1 MESLSFNFEK
11 ELKIKLLYK
20 TSPHMTEEIL
30 LFRTFKYFDVDNSD
44 HCDLNTFLKVIA
56 KVGLLE
62 FSENELSSLFYFY
75 SNNQKLLNYKDFI
88 GIIFNNES
96 LKKNKH
102 CVQEKYTPPPQN
114 QPLPPQDAPAQV
126 ENNEEVD
133 PIEEYILRIRKKLST
148 KGLPNLINMEST
160 FRVMDENNEQEVDF
174 NQFCQICQDYDFGL
188 NQDEIKEL
196 FMDFDRDGV
205 GKINYDDFIRV
216 MRGELNEKRKDLVR
230 NLFQTLDKEQK
241 GFLTLDE
248 LFSLYN
254 PLESFECKFL
264 NFSPEESMKY
274 FVNTFSG
281 NHKYLN
287 GDEGV
292 NKPADIDE
300 FEDYYESVSIMIPD
314 DNIFRD
320 ILLGSWGL
328 IKEEDRQEEANVD
341 QNLPPEHGQ
350 PQYEQ
355 EQPQQQ
361 YEQPQQQY
369 EQPQQQYEQPQQ
381 QYEQPQQQYEQPQQ
395 QYEQPQQQY
404 EQPQQQYEQPQQQYE
419 QPQQQ
424 YEQPQQQYEQ
434 QPPQVEEPEQQPS
447 YYPQEQEYP
456 PEPEIPQRQDIVY
469 AQMKKD
475 KEFRKNLFNEENM
488 DYFRNQLGARG
499 IVTVMNF
506 VNQLRQYDRKGN
518 KELSFNDFND
528 AVNNI
533 NLNLTPDD
541 IKDLFNDFADPKTQN
556 LNYANFLNALV
567 GDLNNRRQ
575 NIVNVAY
582 KKLDNENCGVIN
594 LSDVKEQFNSKNSP
608 LVRDAIMS
616 EEMFFNSFMD
626 TFQTHHNIYRS
637 PKIKKVNFAE
647 FEDYYK
653 YVSITID
660 DDYLFEEMIIAA
672 WKLSKTRAAYVGPK
686 DTVKQLI
693 SHQNIENNNNSDFK
707 PSLRVFPRKDKVPF
721 GVDDEVTDYSNQ
733 LHPKGNL
740 NGIKLNKIDDPL
752 SDFRRKVI
760 VRGPRCVMSMRRTFM
775 LYDINKN
782 DKLSFDEFKKF
793 IRDYRFNLNAEEQT
807 KLFKLFDKNN
817 TGDIDYTEFIH
828 AIFGKMNNFRRQVV
842 QRVFEKLD
850 SEKTG
855 KVPFEVIRNSYNADK
870 HPEVLNG
877 NRTQPEI
884 LSRFIDLF
892 EYHFNIL
899 NQNKNNDYATM
910 DEFLE
915 FYDYL
920 SAFIDDDKYF
930 ENLMSRVWELGATEN
945 YTRSFK
951 CITRRKMF

>member
-1 MESLSFNFEK
+1 
-11 ELKIKLLYK
+11 
-20 TSPHMTEEIL
+20 MTEEVL

-44 HCDLNTFLKVIA
+44 LVNLDTFLKVIA

-62 FSENELSSLFYFY
+62 FSEKELSSLFYYY

-96 LKKNKH
+96 LKKNKN
-102 CVQEKYTPPPQN
+102 CVQEKYTPPQN
-114 QPLPPQDAPAQV
+114 QPVEKNEPAQP
-126 ENNEEVD
+126 ENNEEID

-148 KGLPNLINMEST
+148 KGLPNLINMETT
-160 FRVMDENNEQEVDF
+160 FRVMDENNEQEIDF
-174 NQFCQICQDYDFGL
+174 NQFCQISQEYDFGL
-188 NQDEIKEL
+188 NEQELKEL

-205 GKINYDDFIRV
+205 GKINYDDFLRV
-216 MRGELNEKRKDLVR
+216 MRGELSENRKNLVR

-241 GFLTLDE
+241 GVISLDE

-254 PLESFECKFL
+254 PLGSFECKVL
-264 NFSPEESMKY
+264 NFPPQEAMKY
-274 FVNTFSG
+274 FVTTFSG

-292 NKPADIDE
+292 NKPADADE

-314 DNIFRD
+314 DNMFRD
-320 ILLGSWGL
+320 VLLGSWGL
-328 IKEEDRQEEANVD
+328 IKDEERQEPENLEQNV
-341 QNLPPEHGQ
+341 PPEVQEQQPPYEQERPEQPYEEPREQREQPYEEQREQREQ

-355 EQPQQQ
+355 EPPQK
-361 YEQPQQQY
+361 
-369 EQPQQQYEQPQQ
+369 
-381 QYEQPQQQYEQPQQ
+381 
-395 QYEQPQQQY
+395 
-404 EQPQQQYEQPQQQYE
+404 
-419 QPQQQ
+419 
-424 YEQPQQQYEQ
+424 QYEQ
-434 QPPQVEEPEQQPS
+434 QQEPQPQPETQPTYQEE
-447 YYPQEQEYP
+447 EYP
-456 PEPEIPQRQDIVY
+456 PEPEIPQRQDLIY
-469 AQMKKD
+469 AQMKKE

-499 IVTVMNF
+499 IITVMNF

-518 KELSFNDFND
+518 KELSFNDFSD
-528 AVNNI
+528 AVSNI

-541 IKDLFNDFADPKTQN
+541 IKDLFNDFADQKNQT
-556 LNYANFLNALV
+556 LNYANFLNVLV
-567 GDLNNRRQ
+567 GELNDRRQ

-608 LVRDAIMS
+608 IVRDAIMS
-616 EEMFFNSFMD
+616 EEMFFNSFMN

-653 YVSITID
+653 YVSLTID

-672 WKLSKTRAAYVGPK
+672 WKLSKTKNAYIGPK
-686 DTVKQLI
+686 DTVKNLI
-693 SHQNIENNNNSDFK
+693 SYENVENNNKKSDFK
-707 PSLRVFPRKDKVPF
+707 PSLRVFPKHDKVPY

-752 SDFRRKVI
+752 SDFRKKII
-760 VRGPRCVMSMRRTFM
+760 VRGPRCITSLRRTFM

-782 DKLSFDEFKKF
+782 NKLSFDEFKKF
-793 IRDYRFNLNAEEQT
+793 IRDYRFQLNNDEQT

-817 TGDIDYTEFIH
+817 SGDIDYEEFLH
-828 AIFGKMNNFRRQVV
+828 AVFGKMNNYRRQVT

-850 SEKTG
+850 NEKTG
-855 KVPFEVIRNSYNADK
+855 KVSFDVIRNSYDADK

-877 NRTQPEI
+877 TRTQPEI

-899 NQNKNNDYATM
+899 NQKKEDFVTK

-930 ENLMSRVWELGATEN
+930 ENLMSRVWDLGETEN
-945 YTRSFK
+945 YTKSFK
-951 CITRRKMF
+951 CIKRKKMF

>member
-1 MESLSFNFEK
+1 METLSFNFEK

-20 TSPHMTEEIL
+20 TNPHMTEEVL
-30 LFRTFKYFDVDNSD
+30 LFKTFKYFDVENSD

-62 FSENELSSLFYFY
+62 FSEKELSSLFFYY

-96 LKKNKH
+96 LKKNKN
-102 CVQEKYTPPPQN
+102 CVQEKYIPPQTQQETN
-114 QPLPPQDAPAQV
+114 PQIEN
-126 ENNEEVD
+126 ENNEEND
-133 PIEEYILRIRKKLST
+133 PIEEYILRIRKNLSK

-160 FRVMDENNEQEVDF
+160 FRVMDENNEQEIDF
-174 NQFCQICQDYDFGL
+174 NQFCEICQNYEFGL
-188 NQDEIKEL
+188 NDQEIKEL

-216 MRGELNEKRKDLVR
+216 MRGELSEKRKNLVR

-254 PLESFECKFL
+254 PVESFECKVL
-264 NFSPEESMKY
+264 NFPPEEAMKY

-292 NKPADIDE
+292 NKPADADE

-314 DNIFRD
+314 DNLFRD
-320 ILLGSWGL
+320 VLLGSWGL
-328 IKEEDRQEEANVD
+328 IKDEDRQEP
-341 QNLPPEHGQ
+341 QNPEQNIPPEEQREQ
-350 PQYEQ
+350 PYEQ
-355 EQPQQQ
+355 EQPPQEYEEQQPQQQ
-361 YEQPQQQY
+361 YEQERP
-369 EQPQQQYEQPQQ
+369 EE
-381 QYEQPQQQYEQPQQ
+381 
-395 QYEQPQQQY
+395 
-404 EQPQQQYEQPQQQYE
+404 
-419 QPQQQ
+419 
-424 YEQPQQQYEQ
+424 QYEQ
-434 QPPQVEEPEQQPS
+434 QPAQPEIEPEHQPT
-447 YYPQEQEYP
+447 YQEEEYP
-456 PEPEIPQRQDIVY
+456 PEPEIPQRQDLIY
-469 AQMKKD
+469 AQMKKEKD
-475 KEFRKNLFNEENM
+475 FRKNLFNEENM

-499 IVTVMNF
+499 IITVMNF

-528 AVNNI
+528 AVSNI

-541 IKDLFNDFADPKTQN
+541 IKDLFNDFADQKNQT
-556 LNYANFLNALV
+556 LNYANFLNVLV
-567 GDLNNRRQ
+567 GQLNNRRQ
-575 NIVNVAY
+575 NIINVAY

-594 LSDVKEQFNSKNSP
+594 LSDIKEQFNSKNSP
-608 LVRDAIMS
+608 IVRDAIMS
-616 EEMFFNSFMD
+616 EEMFFNSFMN

-653 YVSITID
+653 YVSLTID

-672 WKLSKTRAAYVGPK
+672 WKLSKTKNAYKGPK
-686 DTVKQLI
+686 DTVKNLI
-693 SHQNIENNNNSDFK
+693 SYDENFEKNNKNVFK
-707 PSLRVFPRKDKVPF
+707 PSLKVFPKNDKVPY
-721 GVDDEVTDYSNQ
+721 GVDDEVTDYSNL

-752 SDFRRKVI
+752 SNFKKKI
-760 VRGPRCVMSMRRTFM
+760 IIRGPRCITSLRRTFM

-782 DKLSFDEFKKF
+782 NKLSFDEFKKF
-793 IRDYRFNLNAEEQT
+793 IRDYRFQLSNDEQI
-807 KLFKLFDKNN
+807 KLFKIFDKKNS
-817 TGDIDYTEFIH
+817 GEIDYEEFIH
-828 AIFGKMNNFRRQVV
+828 AIFGKMNNFRKQVV

-850 SEKTG
+850 NEKNG
-855 KVPFEVIRNSYNADK
+855 KVSFDVIRNSYNADK

-877 NRTQPEI
+877 YRTQPEI

-899 NQNKNNDYATM
+899 NQKKNNDFVTM

-930 ENLMSRVWELGATEN
+930 ENLMSRVWELGDTEN
-945 YTRSFK
+945 YTKSFK
-951 CITRRKMF
+951 CIKRKKMF